1 MILLGDTNVGKTC
14 IFDRITRN
22 QFNDTTLPTMQNAF
36 AQKVVSVQ
44 KFLDSKGQSMQN
56 IEEMK
61 SQSLKNRRPSRGEN
75 TFALTVS
82 DSSGSSPDQVGES
95 AADTY

>member
-1 MILLGDTNVGKTC
+1 MEAVSPKVVKHKRGIEKFKVILLGDVNVGKTC

-22 QFNDTTLPTMQNAF
+22 KFNDSTLPTMQNSF
-36 AQKVVSVQ
+36 AQKVLSVH

-61 SQSLKNRRPSRGEN
+61 SNRPKNRPSKGEN
-75 TFALTVS
+75 TFSITIS
-82 DSSGSSPDQVGES
+82 
-95 AADTY
+95 